1 MSLSIQGIRRIARLA
16 RLELTPGEEELYAG
30 QLAEVVSYI
39 DQLERFAQDEIH
51 EPTSRAVERD
61 DVDSGSRLAAAQW
74 LANAPA
80 ALDHFVLVPQVKK
93 SD

>member
-1 MSLSIQGIRRIARLA
+1 MA
-16 RLELTPGEEELYAG
+16 RLELSAEEERLYAT
-30 QLAEVVSYI
+30 QLADVVRYI
-39 DQLERFAQDEIH
+39 DQLERFAQDGVVHEPSAQPVERAD
-51 EPTSRAVERD
+51 EPTSV
-61 DVDSGSRLAAAQW
+61 RLEPADW